1 MRKIN
6 RSLRGALTTV
16 VAAVTMAVLALTLMP
31 TAALAEPTQVAG
43 TGKVAISGL
52 TGTETIELYK
62 VADTL
67 ADDETNA
74 LSYEWKDAFKDI
86 DGLPTLP
93 STTAL
98 TQAQANQ
105 IATKVTSAMKVNA
118 TPAIANGTAT
128 VSDLPAGLYYVKV
141 TDGNDSTRVF
151 QNIVV
156 PVNPKDSNGNFVYD
170 EEDDFGTTEQEIK
183 VQSTSL
189 TKTVKDGNVADS
201 AYGETINTLST
212 GDTASFKLD
221 VAVPFYNTDVLSK
234 TGATNAVTFSIV
246 DTLDTTYIKTPTN
259 VAVSADGVTLAKDT
273 DYRMATT
280 DGTLTV
286 TFTPTGLTK
295 LNSSEPSANTKAV
308 TITYDATVV
317 ATAGTTGLVDINNAV
332 LTFSKSSADPTK
344 TNTTSDKVQAQ
355 FYSLTVQKYGSDT
368 GDSLLAGAE
377 FALSGQNL
385 SPSATSTDTNGTYTF
400 PVALGSGDA
409 FTLSE
414 TTAPTGYLKVADQ
427 TVTVEDG
434 NATVTITDQKDNA
447 SILPS
452 TGGAGT
458 IGLTVAGVAIM
469 AGAAAF
475 VIRSRKQND

>member
-1 MRKIN
+1 
-6 RSLRGALTTV
+6 
-16 VAAVTMAVLALTLMP
+16 
-31 TAALAEPTQVAG
+31 
-43 TGKVAISGL
+43 
-52 TGTETIELYK
+52 
-62 VADTL
+62 
-67 ADDETNA
+67 
-74 LSYEWKDAFKDI
+74 
-86 DGLPTLP
+86 
-93 STTAL
+93 
-98 TQAQANQ
+98 
-105 IATKVTSAMKVNA
+105 
-118 TPAIANGTAT
+118 
-128 VSDLPAGLYYVKV
+128 
-141 TDGNDSTRVF
+141 VF

-156 PVNPKDSNGNFVYD
+156 PVNPKDSNGSFVYD
-170 EEDDFGTTEQEIK
+170 EKDDFGTTEQEVK

-189 TKTVKDGNVADS
+189 TKTVRDGNVADS

-221 VAVPFYNTDVLSK
+221 VAVPFYNTDALSK
-234 TGATNAVTFSIV
+234 TGATNGVTFSIV
-246 DTLDTTYIKTPTN
+246 DTLDTTYVKTPTN

-273 DYRMATT
+273 DYSVATT
-280 DGTLTV
+280 DATLTV

-295 LNSSEPSANTKAV
+295 LNSSEPSANTKAA

-317 ATAGTTGLVDINNAV
+317 ATAGTTGVVDINDAV

-355 FYSLTVQKYGSDT
+355 FYSLTVQKHGSDT

-377 FALSGQNL
+377 FALAGQNL

-414 TTAPTGYLKVADQ
+414 TTAPSGYLKVADQ
-427 TVTVEDG
+427 TVTAEDG
-434 NATVTITDQKDNA
+434 NVTVTITDQKDNA

-475 VIRSRKQND
+475 VARSRKQND